1 MAPVVVRRLLLLR
14 YIMSRRH
21 RKAVVRRWILQYKGN
36 EAMFNRY
43 RYRPVLS
50 YRPGTFN
57 LDDYDDIYCKE
68 HMRFT
73 KTEIRQFLPYL
84 RLDQVAFRNRC
95 IATPEVAICLV
106 LWRLS
111 YPSRYKD
118 TQDLF
123 GHSKAWQSTVFNDT
137 IIHLVERFRTM
148 LFWDPKRLT
157 IDKL

>member
-1 MAPVVVRRLLLLR
+1 MALVAARRLLLLR

-21 RKAVVRRWILQYKGN
+21 RKAVVRKWILQHKGN

-43 RYRPVLS
+43 RHRLALS
-50 YRPGTFN
+50 YRPGTFK
-57 LDDYDDIYCKE
+57 LDDYDNIYSKE

-95 IATPEVAICLV
+95 TATLEGAICLV

-123 GHSKAWQSTVFNDT
+123 GHSKAWQSTIFNDT
-137 IIHLVERFRTM
+137 IIHLVERFRTI
-148 LFWDPKRLT
+148 LF
-157 IDKL
+157 